1 MPNVV
6 KGSRQERMIV
16 VPHRPGR
23 SLVLALA
30 IVFFAL
36 VMTLGGAY
44 LGFTQGFDAQL
55 DDQTTLSELDAM
67 LEVVS
72 SENEELRRRNVLAER
87 DAEVNQRVAQEIGS
101 ELNALQLRI
110 AELESDVQYY
120 RQVVSE
126 QIGSTGLM
134 ISRFDLTSTA
144 KANTKRYKLVL
155 RQQDADGDTY
165 LNGYV
170 NVTLVGRQEGQ
181 SRRLPLRDVSSEQD
195 ENDIRLRFKYFQN
208 IEGEVVIPDDFTP
221 EKIEIS
227 AIAVT
232 PVAKRVD
239 QIFEWDE

>member
-1 MPNVV
+1 
-6 KGSRQERMIV
+6 
-16 VPHRPGR
+16 
-23 SLVLALA
+23 
-30 IVFFAL
+30 
-36 VMTLGGAY
+36 
-44 LGFTQGFDAQL
+44 
-55 DDQTTLSELDAM
+55 M

-72 SENEELRRRNVLAER
+72 SENEELRRRNAIAER
-87 DAEVNQRVAQEIGS
+87 DAEVNQRVAQEVDS

-134 ISRFDLTSTA
+134 ISRFDLTPTA

-181 SRRLPLRDVSSEQD
+181 SRRLPLRDVSLEQD
-195 ENDIRLRFKYFQN
+195 ENDIRLRFQYFQN
-208 IEGEVVIPDDFTP
+208 IEGEIVIPYDFTP

>member
-1 MPNVV
+1 MP
-6 KGSRQERMIV
+6 S
-16 VPHRPGR
+16 
-23 SLVLALA
+23 S
-30 IVFFAL
+30 
-36 VMTLGGAY
+36 MTK
-44 LGFTQGFDAQL
+44 QH
-55 DDQTTLSELDAM
+55 SELDAM

-181 SRRLPLRDVSSEQD
+181 SRRLPLRDVSLEQD
-195 ENDIRLRFKYFQN
+195 ENDIRLRFQYFQN

>member
-1 MPNVV
+1 
-6 KGSRQERMIV
+6 
-16 VPHRPGR
+16 
-23 SLVLALA
+23 
-30 IVFFAL
+30 
-36 VMTLGGAY
+36 
-44 LGFTQGFDAQL
+44 
-55 DDQTTLSELDAM
+55 M

-72 SENEELRRRNVLAER
+72 SENEELRRRNALAER
-87 DAEVNQRVAQEIGS
+87 DAEVNQRAAQEVDS

-155 RQQDADGDTY
+155 RQQDADGDT
-165 LNGYV
+165 LSKRV
-170 NVTLVGRQEGQ
+170 RQRYASGAARGAVEASSA
-181 SRRLPLRDVSSEQD
+181 SRRVFGTRR
-195 ENDIRLRFKYFQN
+195 NDIRLRFKYFQN
-208 IEGEVVIPDDFTP
+208 IEGEIVIPYDFTP

-239 QIFEWDE
+239 QIFEGTNSLPIFEK